1 MRILLV
7 DDDEAL
13 MDTLANH
20 LIHQRYAVDIATDG
34 QSAQGYLDMFTYDLV
49 VLDLNLP
56 DGSGIEFCQIF
67 RKTGYEQPILILS
80 ATDAP
85 AQKVKALDA
94 GADDYVVKPFNLDEL
109 GARIRALLRREQVGL
124 PTVLQLGGIN
134 LDPSTCETTYNG
146 IPIHLTPK
154 EFSLLEL
161 FLRRPN
167 RVYSLDAI
175 IGDLWAFE
183 NPPSEDAVRT
193 HIKGLRQ
200 KLSAVGAPKNLIK
213 TVYGLGYR
221 LNVTDPVNEHENER
235 APHAALPSSTTV
247 AVEKAWKK
255 YHGVM
260 QERVAV
266 LEQAAIAIQQ
276 GALGQELYQTSQM
289 TAHKLVG
296 ALGSFGFPMGSTL
309 AQRLEKLLQTT
320 PATEIPAAQ
329 FHKLVRQLRQE
340 IDETSVEEVTETLTA
355 GAPLLLLIGSDSA
368 LIERLSLEA
377 TQQSLQ
383 VRQAKTLIHAQRLLQ
398 QLKPQLVIFDIPVSE
413 LETASAEQ
421 LPPQLLKDI
430 ANFSEQFS
438 GPLLIL
444 LPALPAQSRLQL
456 VQQGASQL
464 LERTNP
470 PSQLV
475 TDALQVMRANTT
487 SAKIIIVDDDPQ
499 ILEVLQMSLAPWNF
513 DITAITKGKQL
524 WTALETI
531 EPDALVLDITMPEI
545 DGIEICQLLRADPH
559 WRNLPILFLTVH
571 DAETTRGRAFR
582 FGGDDFINKSVAAS
596 ELAVRILNQIKH
608 RINPGISADLN

>member
-20 LIHQRYAVDIATDG
+20 LIHQRYAVDITTDG
-34 QSAQGYLDMFTYDLV
+34 QSAQGYLDMFSYDLV

-56 DGSGIEFCQIF
+56 DGSGIEFCQTF
-67 RKTGYEQPILILS
+67 RKAGYEQPILILS
-80 ATDAP
+80 ATDTP

-134 LDPSTCETTYNG
+134 LNPSTCETTYDNT
-146 IPIHLTPK
+146 PIHLTPK

-161 FLRRPN
+161 FLRRPD

-175 IGDLWAFE
+175 IDDLWAFE

-200 KLSAVGAPKNLIK
+200 KLTAVGAPKNLIK

-221 LNVTDPVNEHENER
+221 LNIVESAAPV
-235 APHAALPSSTTV
+235 PITSSTTI
-247 AVEKAWKK
+247 AVEQAWKK
-255 YHGVM
+255 YQAVM
-260 QERVAV
+260 HERVAV

-276 GALGQELYQTSQM
+276 GALSQELYQTSQI

-309 AQRLEKLLQTT
+309 AQRLEKLLQITPST
-320 PATEIPAAQ
+320 NIPATQ
-329 FHKLVRQLRQE
+329 FNQLVQQLRHE
-340 IDETSVEEVTETLTA
+340 INETSVEDATETVIA
-355 GAPLLLLIGSDSA
+355 GAPLLLLIGSDSR
-368 LIERLSLEA
+368 LIEQLSLEA
-377 TQQSLQ
+377 TQQSLR
-383 VRQAKTLIHAQRLLQ
+383 VRQANTLIHAQRLLQ
-398 QLKPQLVIFDIPVSE
+398 QLKPQLVIFDIPASQLEPE
-413 LETASAEQ
+413 LTEQ
-421 LPPQLLKDI
+421 IPPQLLTDI
-430 ANFSEQFS
+430 ANFTEQFR
-438 GPLLIL
+438 GPFLIL
-444 LPALPAQSRLQL
+444 LPTLPAQSRLQL
-456 VQQGASQL
+456 VRQGASQL
-464 LERTNP
+464 LERASP
-470 PSQLV
+470 PKQLV
-475 TDALQVMRANTT
+475 TEAVQVMRANTKPV
-487 SAKIIIVDDDPQ
+487 KIIIVDDDPQ
-499 ILEVLQMSLAPWNF
+499 VLEVLQVSLAPWNF
-513 DITAITKGKQL
+513 DITPLTEGKQL
-524 WTALETI
+524 WTTLETVR
-531 EPDALVLDITMPEI
+531 PDALLLDITMPGI
-545 DGIEICQLLRADPH
+545 NGIEICQLLRADPH

-571 DAETTRGRAFR
+571 EAETTRGRAFR

-608 RINPGISADLN
+608 RINPSISANLN

>member
-20 LIHQRYAVDIATDG
+20 LIHQRYAVDITTDG
-34 QSAQGYLDMFTYDLV
+34 RSAQGYLDMFNYDLV
-49 VLDLNLP
+49 VLDLILP
-56 DGSGIEFCQIF
+56 DGSGIEFCQAF
-67 RKTGYEQPILILS
+67 RKEGYEQPILILS

-85 AQKVKALDA
+85 AQKVRALDA
-94 GADDYVVKPFNLDEL
+94 GADDYVVKPFDLNELD
-109 GARIRALLRREQVGL
+109 ARIRALLRREQVGL

-146 IPIHLTPK
+146 SPVHLTPK

-161 FLRRPN
+161 FLRRPS

-175 IGDLWAFE
+175 IDDLWAFE

-221 LNVTDPVNEHENER
+221 LNVSEPAESTP
-235 APHAALPSSTTV
+235 LPLSTTL
-247 AVEKAWKK
+247 AVEQAWQK

-266 LEQAAIAIQQ
+266 LERAAIALQQ
-276 GALGQELYQTSQM
+276 GSLGQDLYQTSQM

-296 ALGSFGFPMGSTL
+296 ALGSFGFPNGSTL

-320 PATEIPAAQ
+320 PSADIPAAQ
-329 FHKLVRQLRQE
+329 FHQLVQQLRRE
-340 IDETSVEEVTETLTA
+340 IDDTSVEEAAETMA
-355 GAPLLLLIGSDSA
+355 SGAPLLLLISADSD
-368 LIERLSLEA
+368 LIEQLSLEA
-377 TQQSLQ
+377 TQQSFQ
-383 VRQAKTLIHAQRLLQ
+383 VRQANTLIHAQRLLQ
-398 QLKPQLVIFDIPVSE
+398 QLKPQLVIFDLPAIQ
-413 LETASAEQ
+413 TTKT
-421 LPPQLLKDI
+421 LPPQLLTDI
-430 ANFSEQFS
+430 ANFTEQFT
-438 GPLLIL
+438 GPFLVL
-444 LPALPAQSRLQL
+444 LPALSTQARLQL
-456 VQQGASQL
+456 LQQGANQL
-464 LERTNP
+464 MERTSSP
-470 PSQLV
+470 HQLIA
-475 TDALQVMRANTT
+475 DAMQQVQAISTP
-487 SAKIIIVDDDPQ
+487 AKIIIVDDDPQ
-499 ILEVLQMSLAPWNF
+499 ILNVLQMSLAPWKF
-513 DITAITKGKQL
+513 DIIPLTDGQQL
-524 WTALETI
+524 WTTLETT
-531 EPDALVLDITMPEI
+531 EPDALVLDITMPDL
-545 DGIEICQLLRADPH
+545 DGIEICQLLRADPR

-571 DAETTRGRAFR
+571 EAETTRGRAFR

-608 RINPGISADLN
+608 REPS